1 MFNTSDYSLNVYPKY
16 GTFVVCDSVTRQPK
30 SLSVKTGSNVEFNF
44 AYSTADATFQWQS
57 NTGSGFK
64 NISNAGQYA
73 GVSNDTVSVSN
84 VTILNNGAKFRCM
97 IATRWCKDSTSSAL
111 LSAIFKACTLITTQP
126 AAASKASG
134 SDATFTIATNDNTAV
149 IKWESDFDLGL
160 QAVPATSKYTG
171 TTSNSLVVKNVALR
185 NNGQTFR
192 AIALTNV
199 CADTSNTAMLT
210 ISDSCIN
217 YKSVKVTDTLVM
229 KVNVSVSGVN
239 KATNI
244 KVFPVPTQ
252 NKLTIDNGNFSLLG
266 GYSIKIYTT
275 TGQLVYSQ
283 AISQQQYTVDL
294 ANWTGLG
301 IYSLQ
306 VLDNNG
312 AIIGT
317 KSIILE

>member
-1 MFNTSDYSLNVYPKY
+1 
-16 GTFVVCDSVTRQPK
+16 
-30 SLSVKTGSNVEFNF
+30 
-44 AYSTADATFQWQS
+44 
-57 NTGSGFK
+57 
-64 NISNAGQYA
+64 
-73 GVSNDTVSVSN
+73 
-84 VTILNNGAKFRCM
+84 
-97 IATRWCKDSTSSAL
+97 
-111 LSAIFKACTLITTQP
+111 
-126 AAASKASG
+126 
-134 SDATFTIATNDNTAV
+134 
-149 IKWESDFDLGL
+149 
-160 QAVPATSKYTG
+160 
-171 TTSNSLVVKNVALR
+171 
-185 NNGQTFR
+185 
-192 AIALTNV
+192 
-199 CADTSNTAMLT
+199 
-210 ISDSCIN
+210 
-217 YKSVKVTDTLVM
+217 M